1 MKNSEKKEK
10 ARALFLNSSLNQ
22 KEIASQVK
30 VTEKTLRKWRED
42 EDWQTLR
49 DLKTITISQLR
60 QDTYSQLRAI
70 NKEINELKNGDIKS
84 RKILFDSKAIL
95 GKELDRLSDSPLHIY
110 IGIMD
115 EFIGWLGSTYPV
127 NLKDTTTFIYEF
139 IEDIN
144 KKKK

>member
-22 KEIASQVK
+22 KEIASQVD
-30 VTEKTLRKWRED
+30 VTEKTLRKWREA
-42 EDWQTLR
+42 EEWQTLK

-70 NKEINELKNGDIKS
+70 NKEISALEPGDINS

-95 GKELDRLSDSPLHIY
+95 GKELDRLSDSPLHVY
-110 IGIMD
+110 IGVVD
-115 EFIGWLGSTYPV
+115 DFIGWLGSNYPIK
-127 NLKDTTTFIYEF
+127 LKDTTTLIYEF
-139 IEDIN
+139 IEELN
-144 KKKK
+144 KRKK